1 MIYCVTCH
9 IYHYWRLKR
18 KTRSHYVKLET
29 HFFPL
34 IAVQKENFKQD
45 KLFLSQFTSL
55 NVVQQKKKKN
65 ALTFGKL
72 ELIRIYGKRE
82 EKDTSR
88 KATGAKVNNVGVW
101 SVNGTHIHT
110 HTHIYRILDVIVLC
124 WETTLSQQN
133 KKKSIPRLAHD
144 YYIFMT

>member
-1 MIYCVTCH
+1 
-9 IYHYWRLKR
+9 
-18 KTRSHYVKLET
+18 VKLET

-55 NVVQQKKKKN
+55 YVVQQKKKKN

-88 KATGAKVNNVGVW
+88 KATGAKVNNVGVR
-101 SVNGTHIHT
+101 SVNGTHTQTHT
-110 HTHIYRILDVIVLC
+110 HTHTFTGF
-124 WETTLSQQN
+124 WTS
-133 KKKSIPRLAHD
+133 
-144 YYIFMT
+144 